1 MWMPF
6 LSAGYEPFPKDDY
19 SHCRTLFLI
28 PYNREPLH
36 ILRTFICR
44 GYSYIPIYPLTVFTN
59 RLYIVAVITVL
70 LSLTYRSMQNAR
82 TLSGREVWKLLAD
95 CLFRRD
101 GYSGGLSDFVYQLC
115 DLGIQFA

>member
-1 MWMPF
+1 MPF

-36 ILRTFICR
+36 ILRTFIF
-44 GYSYIPIYPLTVFTN
+44 YIPIPLSVFAN
-59 RLYIVAVITVL
+59 RLYIVAVITVF
-70 LSLTYRSMQNAR
+70 LSLMTDACR
-82 TLSGREVWKLLAD
+82 THKPGAEEKGGNFWPIV
-95 CLFRRD
+95 
-101 GYSGGLSDFVYQLC
+101 YSEETDIRGFLSDFVYQLC